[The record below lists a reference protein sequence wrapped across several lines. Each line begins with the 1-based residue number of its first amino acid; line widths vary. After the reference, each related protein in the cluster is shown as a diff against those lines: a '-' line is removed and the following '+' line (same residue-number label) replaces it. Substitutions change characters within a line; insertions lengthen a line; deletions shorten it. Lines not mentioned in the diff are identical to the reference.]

1 MVDETPIRVHKNL
14 EDKGI
19 PFAKDQAMGV
29 YSSIW
34 NADDWAT
41 QGGLVKTDWSHAPFI
56 VSYKDFKIDACE
68 VPTTTDLSKCNGEDQ
83 RFWLGRDWPTTL
95 RDSTESEQYE
105 TSSSSSNGS
114 FTSASVSPSDVT
126 EEHFTSLRLL
136 RLLELQVI
144 IKTVTKNVAK

>member
-1 MVDETPIRVHKNL
+1 MDETPIRVHKNL

-56 VSYKDFKIDACE
+56 ASYKDFKIDACE
-68 VPTTTDLSKCNGEDQ
+68 VPTASDLSKCSGEEQ
-83 RFWLGRDWPTTL
+83 RFWWDEPTV
-95 RDSTESEQYE
+95 SELSLHQNHQLIWVRANHMIYDYC
-105 TSSSSSNGS
+105 
-114 FTSASVSPSDVT
+114 FDAARFPVT
-126 EEHFTSLRLL
+126 P
-136 RLLELQVI
+136 LECQHHRHL
-144 IKTVTKNVAK
+144 